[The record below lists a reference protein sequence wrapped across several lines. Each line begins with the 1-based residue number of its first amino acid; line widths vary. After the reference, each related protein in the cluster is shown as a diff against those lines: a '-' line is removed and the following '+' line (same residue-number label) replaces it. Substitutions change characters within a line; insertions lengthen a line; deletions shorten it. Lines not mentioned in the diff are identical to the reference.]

1 MQLIFLAQMVIV
13 EVVELC
19 RGSASRG
26 ETRGV
31 GIGRSGGGVWLDR
44 RGVVEEDVAEFVL
57 RPSQVDPDGRVGPIA
72 ALLLVAEEGRR
83 RQ

>member
-26 ETRGV
+26 ETGGA
-31 GIGRSGGGVWLDR
+31 GIGGSGGGVWLDQ